1 MIPVRFLVSNFHN
14 MVLEGKNVSSST
26 VSVIFVDLFN
36 GNYSNLNDKQ
46 FVDEREQRIFAF
58 CGFYEDPVTKIS
70 LI

>member
-1 MIPVRFLVSNFHN
+1 MYQAFLYLSY
-14 MVLEGKNVSSST
+14 LWK
-26 VSVIFVDLFN
+26 LFN